1 MSGVVLI
8 STLGVEGEQSLAIL
22 ELAIAPLNGTAF
34 GKAVLASRHDG
45 ATRLFAMPE
54 GVENAF
60 IRLGIERAAGEI
72 APGLHLKV
80 LDQVK
85 PETIAWSGEGAESN
99 GGTWSSNRLPDLP
112 NAWVD
117 AFHVHAR
124 PLASYIPARQDI
136 GR

>member
-1 MSGVVLI
+1 MSAVLI

-22 ELAIAPLNGTAF
+22 EMAIAPLHGMAF
-34 GKAVLASRHDG
+34 GKAVCASRNDG
-45 ATRLFAMPE
+45 ATRVFAIPE
-54 GVENAF
+54 GVGNAF
-60 IRLGIERAAGEI
+60 IRLGIERNTGEI
-72 APGLHLKV
+72 APGLHLSIA
-80 LDQVK
+80 DEVK
-85 PETIAWSGEGAESN
+85 MESLTWSGEGVESN
-99 GGTWSSNRLPDLP
+99 GGTWSSSRIPDLP